1 MKPLDDKDYAIL
13 KVLRTEARLSTQKI
27 SKKTK
32 IPITTVHH
40 HIKRMEKEKIIT
52 GYSAILN
59 SERMGSISA
68 YVLIGV
74 MYHLPSGEVINQE
87 ELAKKIA
94 KNEIVE
100 DISILT
106 GSKDLIVKLRCKSI
120 QELNHFVIEYLR
132 TIPGIEK
139 TESAVVLKAVQ
150 T

>member
-40 HIKRMEKEKIIT
+40 HIKRMESEKVII

-74 MYHLPSGEVINQE
+74 MYHLPNGEVINQE
-87 ELAKKIA
+87 ELAQKIA

-100 DISILT
+100 ELSIVT

-120 QELNHFVIEYLR
+120 HELNHFVIEYLR

-139 TESAVVLKAVQ
+139 TESAVVLKAIS
-150 T
+150 